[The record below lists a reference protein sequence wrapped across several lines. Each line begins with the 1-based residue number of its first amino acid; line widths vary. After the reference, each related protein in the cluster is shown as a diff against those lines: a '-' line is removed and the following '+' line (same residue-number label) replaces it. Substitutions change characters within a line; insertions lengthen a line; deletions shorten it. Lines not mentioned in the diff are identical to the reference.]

1 MQDNLFS
8 FFSCFFLRADS
19 LYQAFNRYS
28 TQWTAPARE
37 NQRFLSGGPLPRSGF
52 SNFWAV
58 DHSCARDSAISER
71 WTTPARGNPRFLSGG
86 LLPRVG
92 INDSWAVDHCR
103 AWESSISGGWTIPVR
118 PASRAPNSA
127 K

>member
-37 NQRFLSGGPLPRSGF
+37 NQRFLSGGPLPRVGIRDF
-52 SNFWAV
+52 CAV
-58 DHSCARDSAISER
+58 DCSRAWESTILER
-71 WTTPARGNPRFLSGG
+71 WTTAARGNHQFLGAGLFPCVPR
-86 LLPRVG
+86 
-92 INDSWAVDHCR
+92 
-103 AWESSISGGWTIPVR
+103 PVR
-118 PASRAPNSA
+118 PARQILLN